1 MVMGITEW
9 IKACWKEFMKKM
21 SVFSYE
27 KNGIDNL
34 KRHIDCLDL
43 FLVEKIQE
51 GQMCEEQLDKIKRAI
66 RIRRIRSIFGFFSFF
81 RFSAR

>member
-1 MVMGITEW
+1 MGVTEW
-9 IKACWKEFMKKM
+9 IKAYWKEFIKKM

-34 KRHIDCLDL
+34 KRHIACLDL
-43 FLVEKIQE
+43 FLVEKIKE
-51 GQMCEEQLDKIKRAI
+51 GQMCEEQIDKIKRTI
-66 RIRRIRSIFGFFSFF
+66 RIRRIRSVFGFFSFF

>member
-1 MVMGITEW
+1 MGVTEW

-34 KRHIDCLDL
+34 ESHIASLDA

-51 GQMCEEQLDKIKRAI
+51 GQTCEEQLDKIKRAI
-66 RIRRIRSIFGFFSFF
+66 RIRRIRSIFRFFSFF
-81 RFSAR
+81 RFSVR